1 MRAAG
6 ASARPREV
14 GFGLMIAMKSEFF
27 AGPHPRIIAHR
38 GASAAF
44 PENTMPAFAA
54 AADLGVAYIELDV
67 HMTRDGRIVVAHDDD
82 LERMAGRP
90 GRIVELAFDELR
102 NYDAGYNFVAPGR
115 AEFPFRGAGVKVPE
129 LAEVFDRCARQ
140 RFIIE
145 IKQSSPSLT
154 ERLLA
159 AIEWAGMIERVLI
172 ASEHQEPID
181 EIRAAAP
188 FIPTN
193 LPSLETG
200 EFFRSLPSGAG
211 PYLPR
216 GAALQIPPEY
226 HGWKLATAES
236 VAAAHRA
243 GLEVHVWTV
252 NDAAEMRALLQIGV
266 DGIITDSGFS
276 HRLQD

>member
-1 MRAAG
+1 MTAAAG
-6 ASARPREV
+6 PGASDSGR
-14 GFGLMIAMKSEFF
+14 LIAMKSAFF
-27 AGPHPRIIAHR
+27 SGPHPRIIAHR

-67 HMTRDGRIVVAHDDD
+67 HMTRDGRIAVAHDGD
-82 LERMAGRP
+82 LERVAGRP
-90 GRIVELAFDELR
+90 GRIAELTFDELR
-102 NYDAGYNFVAPGR
+102 AYDAGYNFVVPGR
-115 AEFPFRGAGVKVPE
+115 AGFPFRGAGVKIPE
-129 LAEVFDRCARQ
+129 LAEVFARCQRQ

-154 ERLLA
+154 TRLLA
-159 AIEWAGMIERVLI
+159 ELERAGMTDRVLI

-193 LPSLETG
+193 LPSPEIG
-200 EFFRSLPSGAG
+200 EFFRALPSGAA

-226 HGWKLATAES
+226 HGWKLATPES

-243 GLEVHVWTV
+243 GLEVHVFTV

-266 DGIITDSGFS
+266 DGIITDSLLADDSG
-276 HRLQD
+276 LTA